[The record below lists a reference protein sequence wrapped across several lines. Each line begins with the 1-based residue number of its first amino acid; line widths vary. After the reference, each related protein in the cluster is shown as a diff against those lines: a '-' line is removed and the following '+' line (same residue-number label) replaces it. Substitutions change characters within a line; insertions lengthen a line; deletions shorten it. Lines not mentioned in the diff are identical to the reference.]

1 MRKGGME
8 ERRERG
14 RDDYEGRKE
23 RQRAVKRDSC
33 HWYIGKKFTSSNLF
47 HGRSLLFTVPSSAED
62 TAYGIGL
69 SIIVH
74 FSLC

>member
-14 RDDYEGRKE
+14 REDYEGSRKE

-47 HGRSLLFTVPSSAED
+47 HGRSLLFTVP
-62 TAYGIGL
+62 
-69 SIIVH
+69 
-74 FSLC
+74 